1 MLKASDVVAGRFEI
15 EAVLG
20 EGGMGVVYRAH
31 DLKLDR
37 KVALKTLAAGDE
49 EAAARALREARA
61 VAALD
66 HPNAIAIYD
75 AGEWEG
81 QPFIAMELVEGE
93 TMRAYVGDPSVPVR
107 RKIRWLIDVARALA
121 AAHRAG
127 IVHRDIKPENVMV
140 RRDGRVKVL
149 DFGIA
154 RRSQAPVDPAGPTAK
169 PNAASLATT
178 GGVLGTPMYMAP
190 EQVRGKAADGRT
202 DQFSWAVLGYELCE
216 GTRPWDAHDALSIVA
231 AMMSEPPRPMQ
242 AEGVPAAL
250 REVFSRALG
259 RLPAERY
266 GSMDDIVELLEP
278 LAEEADSKGPKG
290 EPRVAPRPSP
300 GSITAGRYSTQELGQ
315 AIALALERKAKM
327 EAEGRKYAYAD
338 LAAAAREVGVAEEEL
353 RAALV
358 ALRPA
363 LDPVSPA
370 TPSAPPATPRVPA
383 EGPAA
388 RRARQKQRLVR
399 HAAMWGV
406 FSVFFFLLDMLTAG
420 GMWWFFP
427 VLGWGV
433 GLAAHAVKYLTPVDP
448 TPEEEEELRLWHE
461 IRREKLARKRGGER
475 MRIAAG
481 GKRIEELPRPEKDA
495 REAEEGAEL
504 AALAEEEAG
513 LRAARGERRRR
524 AR

>member
-49 EAAARALREARA
+49 EAATRALREARA

-93 TMRAYVGDPSVPVR
+93 TLRAYVGDKGVPVG
-107 RKIRWLIDVARALA
+107 RKIRWLVDVARALA

-154 RRSQAPVDPAGPTAK
+154 RRNQPPVDPAGPTAK
-169 PNAASLATT
+169 PSAASLTT
-178 GGVLGTPMYMAP
+178 KGGVLGTPMYMAP

-216 GTRPWDAHDALSIVA
+216 GTRPWDAHDALSTVA

-242 AEGVPAAL
+242 AEGAPAAL
-250 REVFSRALG
+250 RDVLGRALS
-259 RLPAERY
+259 RSPAERY
-266 GSMDDIVELLEP
+266 GSMDDVVELLES
-278 LAEEADSKGPKG
+278 LAEEADAKGPRG
-290 EPRVAPRPSP
+290 DSRTAPRPSP
-300 GSITAGRYSTQELGQ
+300 GPITAGRYSTQELGQ

-338 LAAAAREVGVAEEEL
+338 LAAAAREVGVEEEEL
-353 RAALV
+353 RAAIV

-363 LDPVSPA
+363 IEPALAAPAPV
-370 TPSAPPATPRVPA
+370 RA
-383 EGPAA
+383 EERALE
-388 RRARQKQRLVR
+388 RARQKQKVMR

-406 FSVFFFLLDMLTAG
+406 FSVFFFLLDMVTSG
-420 GMWWFFP
+420 GHWWFFP

-433 GLAAHAVKYLTPVDP
+433 GLAAHVVKYRFPVDP
-448 TPEEEEELRLWHE
+448 TPEEEAELRLWHE
-461 IRREKLARKRGGER
+461 IRREKLERKRGGER
-475 MRIAAG
+475 MRIAGG
-481 GKRIEELPRPEKDA
+481 GKRIEELPKPTKDA
-495 REAEEGAEL
+495 RETEERAEL

-513 LRAARGERRRR
+513 LRAAKGERRRR

>member
-49 EAAARALREARA
+49 EASARALREARA

-93 TMRAYVGDPSVPVR
+93 TLRAYVGDSSVPVR
-107 RKIRWLIDVARALA
+107 RKIRWLVDVARALA

-169 PNAASLATT
+169 PSAASITT
-178 GGVLGTPMYMAP
+178 KGGVLGTPMYMAP

-250 REVFSRALG
+250 REVVGRALS

-278 LAEEADSKGPKG
+278 LAEEVDSKGPKG

-338 LAAAAREVGVAEEEL
+338 LAAAAREVGVEEEEL

-363 LDPVSPA
+363 LDPAPA
-370 TPSAPPATPRVPA
+370 APPAPA
-383 EGPAA
+383 EGPAL
-388 RRARQKQRLVR
+388 RRARQKQKLVR

-406 FSVFFFLLDMLTAG
+406 FSVFFFLLDMVTAG

-433 GLAAHAVKYLTPVDP
+433 GLATHAVKYLFPVDP
-448 TPEEEEELRLWHE
+448 TPEEEAELRLRQE
-461 IRREKLARKRGGER
+461 IRREKLERKRGGER

-481 GKRIEELPRPEKDA
+481 GKRIEEQPRAEKDA
-495 REAEEGAEL
+495 RETEASAEL

>member
-1 MLKASDVVAGRFEI
+1 MLKASDVVANRFEI

-75 AGEWEG
+75 AGAWEG

-93 TMRAYVGDPSVPVR
+93 TLRAYVGDPSVPVG
-107 RKIRWLIDVARALA
+107 RKLRWLVDVARVLA

-169 PNAASLATT
+169 PTAASLATKSS
-178 GGVLGTPMYMAP
+178 VSGTPMYMAP
-190 EQVRGKAADGRT
+190 EQVRGKSADGRT

-216 GTRPWDAHDALSIVA
+216 GTRPWDAHDALSTVA
-231 AMMSEPPRPMQ
+231 AMMSEPPRPMR
-242 AEGVPAAL
+242 AEGVPAVV
-250 REVFSRALG
+250 REVFGRALS
-259 RLPAERY
+259 RSPAERY
-266 GSMDDIVELLEP
+266 GSMDDLVELLEP

-290 EPRVAPRPSP
+290 EPRVAPRPSSGP
-300 GSITAGRYSTQELGQ
+300 ITAGRYSTQELGQ
-315 AIALALERKAKM
+315 AIALALERKAKL
-327 EAEGRKYAYAD
+327 EAAGGKYAYAD
-338 LAAAAREVGVAEEEL
+338 LAAAAREVGVEEEEL

-358 ALRPA
+358 ALKPA
-363 LDPVSPA
+363 LEP
-370 TPSAPPATPRVPA
+370 APPATPPA
-383 EGPAA
+383 APAPGEGKAA
-388 RRARQKQRLVR
+388 RRARQKQKLEQHV
-399 HAAMWGV
+399 AMWGV
-406 FSVFFFLLDMLTAG
+406 FSVFFFLLDMVTVG
-420 GMWWFFP
+420 GHWWFFP

-433 GLAAHAVKYLTPVDP
+433 GLAAHAVKYLFPVDP
-448 TPEEEEELRLWHE
+448 TPEEEAELRLRQE
-461 IRREKLARKRGGER
+461 IRREKLARKHGGER

-481 GKRIEELPRPEKDA
+481 GKRIEALPRPEKDA
-495 REAEEGAEL
+495 REAEERAEL

-513 LRAARGERRRR
+513 LRAAKGERRRK